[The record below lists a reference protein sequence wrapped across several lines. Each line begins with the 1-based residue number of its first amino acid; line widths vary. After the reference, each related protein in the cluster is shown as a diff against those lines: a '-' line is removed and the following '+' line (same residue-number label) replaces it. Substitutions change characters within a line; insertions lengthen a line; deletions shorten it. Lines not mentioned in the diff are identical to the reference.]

1 MQRLFQTFLD
11 IALWRKGPQDLP
23 ASAWVCWLIAL
34 LYVALSLVQVRFMH
48 YPLADGVALV
58 LVDVGMQSAW
68 LALVLV
74 FFSRIQ
80 RFPQTFSAV
89 LGVGIL
95 LAALDLLVSSVLLF
109 THSGRQL
116 GFEWGVLKLCIM
128 MLVVGRIFTH
138 ALDRGLLT
146 GIGIFLAMVLST
158 EAVSDMVLR
167 QL

>member
-23 ASAWVCWLIAL
+23 ASSRVCWLIAL
-34 LYVALSLVQVRFMH
+34 FYVALSLVQVRFMH

-58 LVDVGMQSAW
+58 LVDVGMQTAW

-74 FFSRIQ
+74 FFARIQ
-80 RFPQTFSAV
+80 RFPQTFAAV

-95 LAALDLLVSSVLLF
+95 LAALDLLVSSILLF
-109 THSGRQL
+109 THAGREL
-116 GFEWGVLKLCIM
+116 GFEWAVLKLVIM
-128 MLVVGRIFTH
+128 TLVIGRIFTH

-146 GIGIFLAMVLST
+146 GIALVIAIVLST
-158 EAVSDMVLR
+158 EAVANMVLR